1 MAFVVKVSP
10 KLTQKGGRGAG
21 MQEEA
26 MRRDEE
32 LSDGDKANKLSV
44 SGWPR
49 RSEEIGVKIYRE
61 R

>member
-10 KLTQKGGRGAG
+10 KHTQKVGGRAG

-32 LSDGDKANKLSV
+32 LSDGDKAK
-44 SGWPR
+44 
-49 RSEEIGVKIYRE
+49 KT
-61 R
+61 